1 MRVVNSIK
9 VFAFWGIMFLLVLV
23 FGFGVGISDI
33 IAIAKSL
40 EMNLTAYCI
49 YLLVSIVLYPIIII
63 VTTIASLKAGLTF
76 SDIVAIGLPTTLWTP
91 YKGLDISG
99 LYKLKASGLDAKGIR
114 FDIGVHIIRFLETAL
129 WWFVVITGI
138 YAVYHQGNNAI
149 LHAIGQKTVKEK
161 FIVAGICI
169 AVYCV
174 LNLIAWLVNKA
185 VTKRWRS
192 EPTRSYTQSG
202 TRAQRYYE
210 RHPEKIP
217 AGCRACGGPY
227 PECRSSCNLFDE

>member
-1 MRVVNSIK
+1 MRVVQILK
-9 VFAFWGIMFLLVLV
+9 VFAFWGILFLLVLV
-23 FGFGVGISDI
+23 FGFGVDISDI
-33 IAIAKSL
+33 VAIAKSL
-40 EMNLTAYCI
+40 EMNLAAYCI
-49 YLLVSIVLYPIIII
+49 YLLVSLVLYPLIIIYNAI
-63 VTTIASLKAGLTF
+63 TSLKACLTF
-76 SDIVAIGLPTTLWTP
+76 SDIVAIGLPTTLWIP
-91 YKGLDISG
+91 YKGLDCRG
-99 LYKLKASGLDAKGIR
+99 LKKLKTSGLDAKGIR

-129 WWFVVITGI
+129 WWFVVVTGI

-149 LHAIGQKTVKEK
+149 LRAVGQKTVQEK
-161 FIVAGICI
+161 LIVAGICF

-174 LNLIAWLVNKA
+174 LNLIARLINKA

-192 EPTRSYTQSG
+192 GPTRSYTQSG

-210 RHPEKIP
+210 SHPEKVP

>member
-1 MRVVNSIK
+1 MRVVQILK
-9 VFAFWGIMFLLVLV
+9 VFAFWGILFLLVLV
-23 FGFGVGISDI
+23 FGFGVDISDI
-33 IAIAKSL
+33 VAIAKSL
-40 EMNLTAYCI
+40 EMNLAAYCI
-49 YLLVSIVLYPIIII
+49 YLLVSLVLYPLIIIYNAI
-63 VTTIASLKAGLTF
+63 TSLKACLTF
-76 SDIVAIGLPTTLWTP
+76 SDIVAIGLPTTLWIP
-91 YKGLDISG
+91 YKGLDCRG
-99 LYKLKASGLDAKGIR
+99 LIKLKTSGLDAKGIR

-129 WWFVVITGI
+129 WWFVVVTGI

-149 LHAIGQKTVKEK
+149 LRAIGQKTVQEK
-161 FIVAGICI
+161 LIVAGICF

-174 LNLIAWLVNKA
+174 LNLIARLINKA

-192 EPTRSYTQSG
+192 GPTRSYTQSG

-210 RHPEKIP
+210 SHPEKVP